1 MFLLVGCVFGFL
13 SVALGAFGAHGLK
26 SFLDEYSM
34 GIYKTAVEYQFWH
47 SLALL
52 AVGILSKFSNPSFL
66 KYSGCAFS
74 FGILVFSGS
83 LYLLAFTKL
92 KWLGAITPLGGLSF
106 MAGWLLLGVASFQI
120 R

>member
-1 MFLLVGCVFGFL
+1 MFLPIACIFGFL
-13 SVALGAFGAHGLK
+13 AVALGAFGAHGLK
-26 SFLDEYSM
+26 NIFDDYSM
-34 GIYKTAVEYQFWH
+34 GVFKTAVDYQFWH

-52 AVGILSKFSNPSFL
+52 GVGILSRNSNPQLL

-83 LYLLAFTKL
+83 LYLLAFTKV
-92 KWLGAITPLGGLSF
+92 KWLGAITPIGGVSF
-106 MAGWLLLGVASFQI
+106 MIGWVLLGITSFQI